1 MDFYIYCLFVVSFA
15 LFESSAVNYLN
26 FPDNRPRTIWG
37 KIIYFLCFI
46 VVSIVTLM
54 LVPEFY
60 YLVSGNTLVLICSSL
75 VFLLASV
82 TNFNFSNFDAT
93 IMNISFP
100 QKMIRMMIEYFVV
113 LFIIILI
120 AKRLG

>member
-1 MDFYIYCLFVVSFA
+1 MDFYMYCLFVASFA

-54 LVPEFY
+54 LVPEFH
-60 YLVSGNTLVLICSSL
+60 YLVSGNALALIFSSL
-75 VFLLASV
+75 VFLIASIM
-82 TNFNFSNFDAT
+82 NFNFSNFDAT
-93 IMNISFP
+93 VMNISLQ
-100 QKMIRMMIEYFVV
+100 QKMLRMIIETVV
-113 LFIIILI
+113 VVFIIILT